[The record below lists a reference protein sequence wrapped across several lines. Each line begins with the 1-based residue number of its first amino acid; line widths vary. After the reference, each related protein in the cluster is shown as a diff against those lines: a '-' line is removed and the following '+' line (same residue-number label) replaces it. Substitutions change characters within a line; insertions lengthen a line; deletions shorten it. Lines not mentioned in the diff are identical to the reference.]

1 MQIQKIR
8 KPFAHKMINHP
19 KLLAMN
25 DWVLLKR
32 LLAESRLTSVIPTK
46 DETRNREIKNLL

>member
-19 KLLAMN
+19 KLFAMN